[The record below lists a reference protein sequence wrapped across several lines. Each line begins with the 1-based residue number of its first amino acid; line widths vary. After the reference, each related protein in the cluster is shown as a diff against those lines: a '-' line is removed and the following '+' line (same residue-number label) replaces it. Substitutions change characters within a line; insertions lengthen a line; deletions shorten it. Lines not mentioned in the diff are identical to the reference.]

1 MAKKYVFFYHYYKQ
15 KKMMSVHF
23 KKTCHITSNVICNV
37 PCQTRWSKRQPYIVM
52 KGICSEIIIDKDS
65 ITIK

>member
-1 MAKKYVFFYHYYKQ
+1 MAKKYVFFYHYY
-15 KKMMSVHF
+15 
-23 KKTCHITSNVICNV
+23 NV